1 MLEEEIIEVFKI
13 LEQVVETINQEW
25 FHHHSHQLL

>member
-13 LEQVVETINQEW
+13 LEQVVEIINQE
-25 FHHHSHQLL
+25 